1 MPSATVKVRSHLRR
15 TAHRV
20 CLLQKNSPQSR
31 PTEFAMDPDNCN
43 VAVSLPELNLLA
55 RATIGQRR
63 AVNSTRSVA
72 SLIQSPIAPD
82 FNSIAVTC

>member
-1 MPSATVKVRSHLRR
+1 
-15 TAHRV
+15 
-20 CLLQKNSPQSR
+20 
-31 PTEFAMDPDNCN
+31 MDPDNCN